1 MNLLYIK
8 YKNKKKRKKIMSNLV
23 RKNRVSQ
30 KRKNEIINE
39 IILKINKFNES
50 NNKSSKK
57 TDRFLDEL
65 TETINNN
72 FTSTEIEKYNLFI
85 GWDVLEDLFIFENY
99 LVKANEKQVKVTK
112 KTKKTKTTKKSKTT
126 KKVTTKKVTKK
137 TKKVEKVDNGR
148 VDNNTTT
155 QILINDRPSAV
166 CKEIEQI
173 EQVEEI
179 VEIKKPKSTNLEKYR
194 LIRRILKTIEH
205 ATFFTDDFDYNN
217 FMDETDYLINKT
229 FSDKEIKKYNLHV
242 GWENVMETDD
252 TLDWDYEKRV
262 EKYTKYLIENPI

>member
-1 MNLLYIK
+1 
-8 YKNKKKRKKIMSNLV
+8 MSNLV
-23 RKNRVSQ
+23 RKTRVSQ

-50 NNKSSKK
+50 NNQNSKK

-65 TETINNN
+65 TEMINSN

-137 TKKVEKVDNGR
+137 TKKVEKVEKVDNGR

-173 EQVEEI
+173 NQINQIKKVEEI
-179 VEIKKPKSTNLEKYR
+179 KDVKKPKATNLEKYR

-205 ATFFTDDFDYNN
+205 ATFFTDEFNYND

-229 FSDKEIKKYNLHV
+229 FNDKEIKKYNLHV
-242 GWENVMETDD
+242 GQENVIETDD
-252 TLDWDYEKRV
+252 TLDWTYEQRV
-262 EKYTKYLIENPI
+262 EKYTRYLMENPV